1 MDSECVN
8 SKTKTHTWAYTGEG
22 FLSLPWRI
30 LGMSWPQVKSPMVK
44 SLFLISPVWLV
55 SPDTRDF
62 RALDCPTRKGHTDPA
77 LAQLTRVPPTSYA
90 VCVPAG
96 LGFEDPEKGAH
107 RAEGPAAG
115 LLGESTVKGV
125 VRGFRSHM

>member
-62 RALDCPTRKGHTDPA
+62 RALDCPTRKGLELAAQVLRVTLTQRWPSSLESPQPA
-77 LAQLTRVPPTSYA
+77 MLYACLQAWALRIRRRGLTGQRVLQPGCLVSPQ
-90 VCVPAG
+90 
-96 LGFEDPEKGAH
+96 
-107 RAEGPAAG
+107 
-115 LLGESTVKGV
+115 
-125 VRGFRSHM
+125 